1 MQNEW
6 NQEAVLQGVMK
17 EFSGLCRI
25 PHPSGHEG
33 TLAAYLTAQLNE
45 LGLAPVLDNVGN
57 LICDVPGTKGL
68 EQRSRLIL
76 QAHMDM
82 VCVGTSDYDP
92 LHDPIHP
99 VLRGGYLCTDGR
111 SSLGADCGI
120 GLSSAM
126 YLVRQQHPHVPL
138 RLIFTVSE
146 EHGLSGAKELSPDTL
161 EGCAGLINLDC
172 FHFGELMI
180 SSAGGCRQTFHRTPD
195 RFFPMLDYPAILEI
209 SGLTGGH
216 SGDDIGSGHANAAQ
230 LLLWLLQA
238 IETPYELA
246 AVDAGTQ
253 HNAIPSH
260 GQAQLVMDARD
271 LDAVTALIA
280 QFQQD
285 ACAMYP
291 ADPGITVTL
300 RPADMPAMVLTVD
313 ERDDFLALGGLI
325 PCGVQSMHPLI
336 PAVVGSSGNLGRLYL
351 DGEHMELQSFLRSC
365 NDGTMQA
372 QSEFLSLAAQG
383 FGYQVESDTYPA
395 WPGVQTDPLSELF
408 LREGAKMGLSFK
420 KNAVHVGLEPSIF
433 HKLSPA
439 LPMISAGMDIFSPHS
454 VHERVRL
461 STIAPFTLLLGE
473 CIAHW

>member
-1 MQNEW
+1 MEREW
-6 NQEAVLQGVMK
+6 NQEAVLQGVLE
-17 EFSGLCRI
+17 EFNGLCRI
-25 PHPSGHEG
+25 PHPSGHEEA
-33 TLAAYLTAQLNE
+33 LAAYLTAQLTA
-45 LGLAPVLDNVGN
+45 LGLASALDAAGN
-57 LICDVPGTKGL
+57 LICDVPGTAGL
-68 EQRSRLIL
+68 EQRSRLAL

-82 VCVGTSDYDP
+82 VCVGAPDYDP
-92 LHDPIHP
+92 LRDPIQP
-99 VLRGGYLCTDGR
+99 VLRDGYLCTDGR

-120 GLSSAM
+120 GLASAM

-146 EHGLSGAKELSPDTL
+146 EHGLAGAKELSPDAL
-161 EGCAGLINLDC
+161 EGCAGLINLDG

-180 SSAGGCRQTFHRTPD
+180 SSAGGCRQTFRRTPD
-195 RFFPMLDYPAILEI
+195 CFFPMLDYPAILEI

-216 SGDDIGSGHANAAQ
+216 SGDDIGSGRANAAQ
-230 LLLWLLQA
+230 LLLWLLQS

-253 HNAIPSH
+253 HNAIPSR
-260 GQAQLVMDARD
+260 GQALLVMDARD
-271 LDAVTALIA
+271 LDTVNALIA

-285 ACAMYP
+285 ARAMYP
-291 ADPGITVTL
+291 ADPGITVAL

-365 NDGTMQA
+365 DDSTMEA
-372 QSEFLSLAAQG
+372 QSDFLSLSAQG

-395 WPGVQTDPLSELF
+395 WPGVQSDPLSELF
-408 LREGAKMGLSFK
+408 LRESAKLGLSFQ

-433 HKLSPA
+433 HKLSPD
-439 LPMISAGMDIFSPHS
+439 LPMISTGMDIFSPHS

-461 STIAPFTLLLGE
+461 STVAPFTLLLGE